1 MPNSIELPKG
11 YENVLMEAYRKE
23 SLTAVLESAAPQGNI
38 AQMEQLGE
46 FYYPVYSMGG
56 LGDVQANGRLPQN
69 SGASLTWKP
78 ISANYDRG
86 TILEIDQKVDAQ
98 SFNLAFGNAAAH
110 FNRTK
115 VVPEG
120 DAFVFST
127 LCAGTGITK
136 EQKTY
141 ADGTDMLK
149 GLNAAMCDM
158 DEKEVPEE
166 GRVLFIT
173 PTLLGM
179 VKDLATT
186 KSREALDGFSS
197 IVKVPQSRFY
207 SAIDLLD
214 GTTKDEEIGH
224 YKKGTGAV
232 DMNFLIV
239 HKDAVVLRWNFAHG
253 KVIDAEDNQQ
263 GFGHLFKYR
272 KYGVCGVRENLAHYI
287 TAGMKAA

>member
-1 MPNSIELPKG
+1 
-11 YENVLMEAYRKE
+11 
-23 SLTAVLESAAPQGNI
+23 
-38 AQMEQLGE
+38 
-46 FYYPVYSMGG
+46 
-56 LGDVQANGRLPQN
+56 
-69 SGASLTWKP
+69 
-78 ISANYDRG
+78 
-86 TILEIDQKVDAQ
+86 
-98 SFNLAFGNAAAH
+98 
-110 FNRTK
+110 
-115 VVPEG
+115 
-120 DAFVFST
+120 
-127 LCAGTGITK
+127 
-136 EQKTY
+136 
-141 ADGTDMLK
+141 MLK
-149 GLNAAMCDM
+149 GLNYAMCDM

-179 VKDLATT
+179 VKDLDTT

-214 GTTKDEEIGH
+214 GSTKDEEIGH
-224 YKKGTGAV
+224 YKKDTSAV

-239 HKDAVVLRWNFAHG
+239 HKDAVILRWNFAHG

>member
-1 MPNSIELPKG
+1 
-11 YENVLMEAYRKE
+11 
-23 SLTAVLESAAPQGNI
+23 
-38 AQMEQLGE
+38 
-46 FYYPVYSMGG
+46 
-56 LGDVQANGRLPQN
+56 
-69 SGASLTWKP
+69 
-78 ISANYDRG
+78 
-86 TILEIDQKVDAQ
+86 
-98 SFNLAFGNAAAH
+98 
-110 FNRTK
+110 
-115 VVPEG
+115 
-120 DAFVFST
+120 
-127 LCAGTGITK
+127 
-136 EQKTY
+136 
-141 ADGTDMLK
+141 
-149 GLNAAMCDM
+149 
-158 DEKEVPEE
+158 
-166 GRVLFIT
+166 
-173 PTLLGM
+173 M
-179 VKDLATT
+179 VKDLDTT

>member
-141 ADGTDMLK
+141 ADGADMLK
-149 GLNAAMCDM
+149 GLN
-158 DEKEVPEE
+158 
-166 GRVLFIT
+166 L
-173 PTLLGM
+173 
-179 VKDLATT
+179 
-186 KSREALDGFSS
+186 S
-197 IVKVPQSRFY
+197 
-207 SAIDLLD
+207 
-214 GTTKDEEIGH
+214 
-224 YKKGTGAV
+224 
-232 DMNFLIV
+232 LI
-239 HKDAVVLRWNFAHG
+239 H
-253 KVIDAEDNQQ
+253 I
-263 GFGHLFKYR
+263 
-272 KYGVCGVRENLAHYI
+272 
-287 TAGMKAA
+287 